1 MNTFKALVVTK
12 QQDQTSVAI
21 EQLSFEDL
29 SSNEVLIEVHYSGVN
44 YKDAL
49 ATKVNGAV
57 ARTYPLIPGIDL
69 AGVVKKSSAPQ
80 FKVGQEVLI
89 TGYDLGTAHHGG
101 YSEYACV
108 PAEWVVPLPENLSM
122 KEAMIVGTA
131 GFTAALS
138 IYWLEKNG
146 ITPEQSILV
155 TGATGGVGSMSVAML
170 KALGYQKIVAS
181 SRKAT
186 SQKDFLAQL
195 GATEIL
201 SPEDL
206 PLEKNRPLAKQ
217 KWHGVI
223 DPVAGP
229 LMPQLFAQVAYN
241 GAYAVSGLTAG
252 TQFEASVFPFI
263 LRGIKLLGIDSVAC
277 PTEIRLAIWQRIASD
292 MKPKQLEQL
301 IDHEVQ
307 LEELPAAF
315 DKILAGK
322 MVGRTIVT
330 IKA

>member
-12 QQDQTSVAI
+12 QGHQTSVAI
-21 EQLSFEDL
+21 KQLSLADL
-29 SSNEVLIEVHYSGVN
+29 SANEVLIEVHYSGVN

-69 AGVVKKSSAPQ
+69 AGVVKKSTAPQ
-80 FKVGQEVLI
+80 FEAGQEVLI

-108 PAEWVVPLPENLSM
+108 PAEWVVPLPENLTM

-146 ITPEQSILV
+146 ITSEQSILV

-181 SRKAT
+181 SRKVT
-186 SQKDFLAQL
+186 QQKEFLTQL

-201 SPEDL
+201 APEDL
-206 PLEKNRPLAKQ
+206 QLEKNRPLAKQ

-229 LMPQLFAQVAYN
+229 FMPQLFAQVAYN

-263 LRGIKLLGIDSVAC
+263 LRGIKLLGIDSVEC
-277 PTEIRLAIWQRIASD
+277 PKEMRLAIWQRIATD
-292 MKPKQLEQL
+292 MKPQQLSQL
-301 IDHEVQ
+301 IDHEVS
-307 LEELPAAF
+307 LEDLPETF

-322 MVGRTIVT
+322 MVGRTIVK
-330 IKA
+330 IKE